1 MAFHPIMTCF
11 RFLDG
16 YYLNL
21 ENVVKKIQNNVLKLH
36 GIISNSKPQILVNY
50 SNWML
55 TDMGIRNA
63 TLLQKWLV
71 FIGIMKEREA

>member
-1 MAFHPIMTCF
+1 MALHPIMICF

-21 ENVVKKIQNNVLKLH
+21 ENVVKKIQNSVLKLH
-36 GIISNSKPQILVNY
+36 GIISNSKPQLLVNY
-50 SNWML
+50 SNWLL
-55 TDMGIRNA
+55 TDMGIKNA

>member
-1 MAFHPIMTCF
+1 MTCF

-21 ENVVKKIQNNVLKLH
+21 ENVVKKIQNSVLKLH
-36 GIISNSKPQILVNY
+36 GNSKPQILVNY

-55 TDMGIRNA
+55 TDMGIKNA

-71 FIGIMKEREA
+71 FIGIMNEREA